1 MRQVVSP
8 QMVGRDAELDRV
20 LGVVA
25 EPPAVVV
32 VAGEAGVGKTRL
44 VEELLASP
52 TLSGSR
58 RLVGR
63 CQRIRE
69 SFPLGP
75 LIEALR
81 RVSDELRG
89 LRLGAVAGALRP
101 LLPELAQWLPAAPD
115 PLDDRAAER
124 HRMFR
129 GLAEVLG
136 ALGSARP
143 VVLVVED
150 LHWADEQTRD
160 FIAYWLA
167 DPTPHASLVLTYR
180 SEDADL
186 DVSALTARLPAA
198 IVSEHLTLAPLDAP
212 TTGALVAAILDTDE
226 VSAEFASYLWD
237 RTGGLPLAVEEV
249 LALVQAR
256 GLLVRTGHTWTR
268 KSLDELDVPRGIR
281 DPTLQRLARLPE
293 AAQRVVEAAALLQT
307 KAPMSVLLATT
318 GPFGA
323 ADSGIAAVEQAID
336 SGLLVDDGHAI
347 GFRHVLAA
355 QSVYESLSGPR
366 RYSLHARAAAALELL
381 RPVPLS
387 QVAYHLR
394 GAGRLAEWAL
404 TAEAAADE
412 ATGLGHEEE
421 ATRLLADVLRRAP
434 LDVEQRGRL
443 AVKLGRAA
451 NETLHAGEV
460 VDVLSEALEQDPPA
474 ALRGELR
481 MVLANAVYHS
491 GDDVRRQRRLLADAV
506 TELDDRP
513 DLQAQAMAALGFPY
527 DLDAPIAQDVTWVR
541 RSLALVDKVSD
552 PQLQVY
558 ILGQAAGILV
568 YAGEAGWREV
578 ADRVRE
584 RIGDAPRRRREVNA
598 CYNIGGS
605 ACYAGHLATAE
616 LFLDAGLRTPA
627 GHENRRLDASLRSV
641 RALLA
646 YFRGEWSG
654 LDGEVSGL
662 IAEQAAY
669 PYGRMDVDLVA
680 GCLTL
685 AHGDVDAAM
694 RRLHE
699 VVDLAERLGSLET
712 LQCAGEALV
721 RVSLSRGEVAGA
733 VEVVRRCVVPLMR
746 KDLWLPASRLLPSAM
761 EAWLASRV
769 VAEAQQFLE
778 RAEGRLRDLDAPLAP
793 AALAYARGVLARSA
807 DDLLTAADRY
817 DRLPAPHEAA
827 RARERA
833 AGLLFDHD
841 QASAAAI
848 QLKRALATYE
858 HLGATWDYDRAARA
872 ARGQGVKVPSRQ
884 RGGVRKKYGTA
895 LSPRERAVAALA
907 ATGRTNK
914 EIAAE
919 LFVSTKT
926 VDTHLSAAMRKLGV
940 HSRTALAHRLS
951 TADDGRNQVNSR

>member
-1 MRQVVSP
+1 MRRVVSP
-8 QMVGRDAELDRV
+8 QMVGRDAELNQII
-20 LGVVA
+20 GVVA
-25 EPPAVVV
+25 GPPAVVV

-52 TLSGSR
+52 TLGGSR

-63 CQRIRE
+63 CQPIRE

-81 RVSDELRG
+81 RVGDELRG

-101 LLPELAQWLPAAPD
+101 LLPELAQWLPATPD

-124 HRMFR
+124 HRVFR
-129 GLAEVLG
+129 GLAELLG
-136 ALGSARP
+136 ALGLARP

-160 FIAYWLA
+160 FIGYWLA
-167 DPTPHASLVLTYR
+167 DPTPHLSLVLTYR
-180 SEDADL
+180 SEDTDP

-198 IVSEHLTLAPLDAP
+198 IVSEHLTLAPLNAP
-212 TTGALVAAILDTDE
+212 STGALVAAILDTDQ
-226 VSAEFASYLWD
+226 VSAEFAGYLRD

-281 DPTLQRLARLPE
+281 EPTLQRLARLPE

-307 KAPMSVLLATT
+307 AAPMSAVLATS
-318 GPFGA
+318 GPLGA
-323 ADSGIAAVEQAID
+323 PDNGTAAVEQAIE

-355 QSVYESLSGPR
+355 QSVYGSLSGPR
-366 RYSLHARAAAALELL
+366 RHSLHARAAAALELL
-381 RPVPLS
+381 DPVPLG
-387 QVAYHLR
+387 QVAYHLK
-394 GAGRLAEWAL
+394 GSGRLAQWAV

-412 ATGLGHEEE
+412 ATILGNDDE
-421 ATRLLADVLRRAP
+421 AARLLADVLRHAP
-434 LDVEQRGRL
+434 LDVEQRGRI

-451 NETLHAGEV
+451 GQTLHPGEV
-460 VDVLSEALEQDPPA
+460 VDVLSEALERDPPA
-474 ALRGELR
+474 AVRGELR
-481 MVLANAVYHS
+481 MVLANALYHS
-491 GDDVRRQRRLLADAV
+491 GADVARQRRLWAAAV
-506 TELDDRP
+506 TELDGRP
-513 DLQAQAMAALGFPY
+513 DLQAQAMVALGFPY
-527 DLDAPIAQDVTWVR
+527 DLDAPIAQDVAWVR
-541 RSLALVDKVSD
+541 RSLALVDKIDD

-558 ILGQAAGILV
+558 LLGQAISVLV
-568 YAGEAGWREV
+568 LAGEVGWREV

-598 CYNIGGS
+598 CYNVGAC
-605 ACYAGHLATAE
+605 ACYAGHLTTAE
-616 LFLDAGLRTPA
+616 VFLDAGLRTPA
-627 GHENRRLDASLRSV
+627 GHENPRLDASLRSM

-654 LDGEVSGL
+654 LDDEVSGL
-662 IAEQAAY
+662 IAEQADY
-669 PYGRMDVDLVA
+669 PYGRIDVELVA

-685 AHGDVDAAM
+685 AHGDVDAAL

-699 VVDLAERLGSLET
+699 VVDLAERLVSLET

-721 RVSLSRGEVAGA
+721 RVLLSRGKAAGA
-733 VEVVRRCVVPLMR
+733 AEVVRRCLVPLMR
-746 KDLWLPASRLLPSAM
+746 KDSWLRASRLLPSAV
-761 EAWLASRV
+761 EAWLASGR

-778 RAEGRLRDLDAPLAP
+778 RAEVGLRDLDAPLAP
-793 AALAYARGVLARSA
+793 AALSYARGVLARSA
-807 DDLLTAADRY
+807 EDLLTAADSY
-817 DRLPAPHEAA
+817 DRLPAPYEAA

-833 AGLLFDHD
+833 AGLLFDHG
-841 QASAAAI
+841 QASAAEI
-848 QLKRALATYE
+848 QLKRALLTYE
-858 HLGATWDYDRAARA
+858 GLGATWDYDRAAAA
-872 ARGQGVKVPSRQ
+872 ARRHGVKLPSRQ
-884 RGGVRKKYGTA
+884 RGSVRKKYGTA
-895 LSPRERAVAALA
+895 LSPRERAVAELA

-940 HSRTALAHRLS
+940 HTRTALAHRLR
-951 TADDGRNQVNSR
+951 TADDGTNQVNSR

>member
-8 QMVGRDAELDRV
+8 RMVGRDAELDRI
-20 LGVVA
+20 LRVVA

-32 VAGEAGVGKTRL
+32 VAGEVGVGKTRL

-52 TLSGSR
+52 RLRGRR

-75 LIEALR
+75 LIDALR
-81 RVSDELRG
+81 GVGDELRG

-101 LLPELAQWLPAAPD
+101 LLPELAQWLPAPPE

-124 HRMFR
+124 HRVFR

-136 ALGSARP
+136 TLGSARP

-167 DPTPHASLVLTYR
+167 DPTPHLSLVLTYR
-180 SEDADL
+180 CEDTDP
-186 DVSALTARLPAA
+186 DVAALTARLPTA
-198 IVSEHLTLAPLDAP
+198 IVSEHVTLAPLDAP
-212 TTGALVAAILDTDE
+212 TTGALVAAILDTDQM
-226 VSAEFASYLWD
+226 SAELPSYLWD

-249 LALVQAR
+249 LALVQAQ
-256 GLLVRTGHTWTR
+256 GVSLHNGHAWTR

-293 AAQRVVEAAALLQT
+293 AAQRMVEAAALLQT
-307 KAPMSVLLATT
+307 AAPISVLLATT
-318 GPFGA
+318 GPLGA
-323 ADSGIAAVEQAID
+323 ADGATAAVEQAID

-347 GFRHVLAA
+347 RFRHVLAA
-355 QSVYESLSGPR
+355 QSVYENLSGPR
-366 RYSLHARAAAALELL
+366 RHGMHARAAAALELL

-394 GAGRLAEWAL
+394 GAGRLAEWAVA
-404 TAEAAADE
+404 AEAAADD

-421 ATRLLADVLRRAP
+421 AARLLADVLRHAP

-451 NETLHAGEV
+451 TQTLHSGEV
-460 VDVLSEALEQDPPA
+460 VDVLSKALEQDPPA

-491 GDDVRRQRRLLADAV
+491 GDDVQRQRRLWADAV
-506 TELDDRP
+506 ADLDDRP
-513 DLQAQAMAALGFPY
+513 DLQAQAMVALGFPY
-527 DLDAPIAQDVTWVR
+527 DLNAPITQDVTWVR

-552 PQLQVY
+552 PLLQVY
-558 ILGQAAGILV
+558 ILGQAAGVLV
-568 YAGEAGWREV
+568 VAGEVGWREV

-584 RIGDAPRRRREVNA
+584 RIGNAPRRRREVNA
-598 CYNIGGS
+598 CYNIAAA
-605 ACYAGHLATAE
+605 ACYAGHLTTAE
-616 LFLDAGLRTPA
+616 VFLNAGLATPA
-627 GHENRRLDASLRSV
+627 GQANRRLDASLRSV
-641 RALLA
+641 RAILA
-646 YFRGEWSG
+646 YFRGDWNG
-654 LDGEVSGL
+654 LDSDVDAL

-669 PYGRMDVDLVA
+669 PYGRMDVDVVA

-685 AHGDVDAAM
+685 AHGHVDAAM
-694 RRLHE
+694 RRLRQ
-699 VVDLAERLGSLET
+699 VVDLAEQLAPVET
-712 LQCAGEALV
+712 LQWAGEALV
-721 RVSLSRGEVAGA
+721 RVLLSRGEVAGA
-733 VEVVRRCVVPLMR
+733 VEVVRRCVVPLMK
-746 KDLWLPASRLLPSAM
+746 KDLWLPASRLLPSAV
-761 EAWLASRV
+761 EAWLASGV
-769 VAEAQQFLE
+769 VSEAEQFFQ
-778 RAEGRLRDLDAPLAP
+778 RAEGGLRDVDAPLAP
-793 AALAYARGVLARSA
+793 AALSYARGVLAGSA

-817 DRLPAPHEAA
+817 ERLPAPYDAA

-833 AGLLFDHD
+833 GGLLFDRG
-841 QASAAAI
+841 QASAAAS
-848 QLKRALATYE
+848 QLERALATYE
-858 HLGATWDYDRAARA
+858 RLGANWDYDRGAAAGRCY
-872 ARGQGVKVPSRQ
+872 GIKLPSRQ
-884 RGGVRKKYGTA
+884 RGGVRKKYATT
-895 LSPRERAVAALA
+895 LSPREQAVASLA

-919 LFVSTKT
+919 LFVSIKT
-926 VDTHLSAAMRKLGV
+926 VDTHLSAAMRKLAV
-940 HSRTALAHRLS
+940 HSRTALAYRLRI
-951 TADDGRNQVNSR
+951 ADDGKNQVNTR

>member
-81 RVSDELRG
+81 RVGDELRG

-124 HRMFR
+124 HRVFR

-136 ALGSARP
+136 ALGSRP

-160 FIAYWLA
+160 FIAYCLA
-167 DPTPHASLVLTYR
+167 DPTPHLSLVLTYR
-180 SEDADL
+180 SEDANP
-186 DVSALTARLPAA
+186 DVLALTARLPAA

-212 TTGALVAAILDTDE
+212 TTGALVAAILDTDQ
-226 VSAEFASYLWD
+226 VSAEFAGYLWD

-293 AAQRVVEAAALLQT
+293 AAQRVVEASALLQT
-307 KAPMSVLLATT
+307 AAPMSAVLATT
-318 GPFGA
+318 GPLGA
-323 ADSGIAAVEQAID
+323 PDRGTAAVEQAID

-366 RYSLHARAAAALELL
+366 RHSLHARAAAALELL
-381 RPVPLS
+381 RPVPLG
-387 QVAYHLR
+387 QVAYHLK
-394 GAGRLAEWAL
+394 GAGRLAEWAV

-421 ATRLLADVLRRAP
+421 STRLLADVLRRAP
-434 LDVEQRGRL
+434 LDVEQRGRI

-451 NETLHAGEV
+451 AQTLHPGEV
-460 VDVLSEALEQDPPA
+460 VAVLSEALEQDPPTA
-474 ALRGELR
+474 MRGELR

-491 GDDVRRQRRLLADAV
+491 GGDVRWQRRLWADAV

-527 DLDAPIAQDVTWVR
+527 DLNAPIAQDVTWVR

-558 ILGQAAGILV
+558 LLGQAVSVLV
-568 YAGEAGWREV
+568 TAGEVGWREV

-598 CYNIGGS
+598 CYNVGAG
-605 ACYAGHLATAE
+605 ACYAGHLTTAE
-616 LFLDAGLRTPA
+616 AFLDAGLRTPA
-627 GHENRRLDASLRSV
+627 GHENPRLDASLRSM

-654 LDGEVSGL
+654 LDDEVSGL
-662 IAEQAAY
+662 IAEQADY
-669 PYGRMDVDLVA
+669 PYGRIDVDLVA

-699 VVDLAERLGSLET
+699 VVDLAERLVSLET
-712 LQCAGEALV
+712 LPSASEALV
-721 RVSLSRGEVAGA
+721 RLLLSRGKVAGA
-733 VEVVRRCVVPLMR
+733 VEVVRRCLVPLMR
-746 KDLWLPASRLLPSAM
+746 KDLWQPG
-761 EAWLASRV
+761 
-769 VAEAQQFLE
+769 QQ
-778 RAEGRLRDLDAPLAP
+778 AAPLGGGG
-793 AALAYARGVLARSA
+793 LGSLRGRRRSA
-807 DDLLTAADRY
+807 AVPRACRG
-817 DRLPAPHEAA
+817 RPA
-827 RARERA
+827 
-833 AGLLFDHD
+833 
-841 QASAAAI
+841 
-848 QLKRALATYE
+848 
-858 HLGATWDYDRAARA
+858 
-872 ARGQGVKVPSRQ
+872 
-884 RGGVRKKYGTA
+884 
-895 LSPRERAVAALA
+895 
-907 ATGRTNK
+907 
-914 EIAAE
+914 
-919 LFVSTKT
+919 
-926 VDTHLSAAMRKLGV
+926 
-940 HSRTALAHRLS
+940 
-951 TADDGRNQVNSR
+951 

>member
-1 MRQVVSP
+1 VAPMRQVVSP
-8 QMVGRDAELDRV
+8 QMVGRDAELDRI

-25 EPPAVVV
+25 AVPPAVVV

-81 RVSDELRG
+81 RVGDDLRG

-124 HRMFR
+124 HRIFR

-167 DPTPHASLVLTYR
+167 DPTPHLSLVLTYR
-180 SEDADL
+180 GEDADP

-198 IVSEHLTLAPLDAP
+198 ILSEHLTLAPLDAP
-212 TTGALVAAILDTDE
+212 TTGALVAAILDTDQ
-226 VSAEFASYLWD
+226 VSAEFAGYLWD

-249 LALVQAR
+249 LALVQAQ
-256 GLLVRTGHTWTR
+256 GLLVPTGHTWTR
-268 KSLDELDVPRGIR
+268 KGLDELDVPRGIR

-307 KAPMSVLLATT
+307 AAPMSAVLATT
-318 GPFGA
+318 GSLGA
-323 ADSGIAAVEQAID
+323 PDGGTAAVEQAID

-347 GFRHVLAA
+347 RFRHVLAA
-355 QSVYESLSGPR
+355 QSVYGRLSGPR
-366 RYSLHARAAAALELL
+366 RHSLHARAAAALEVL
-381 RPVPLS
+381 RPIPLG
-387 QVAYHLR
+387 QVAYHLK
-394 GAGRLAEWAL
+394 GAGRLAEWAV

-412 ATGLGHEEE
+412 ATGLGHEDE
-421 ATRLLADVLRRAP
+421 AARLLADVLRHAP

-451 NETLHAGEV
+451 AQTLHPGEV

-481 MVLANAVYHS
+481 MVLANAVYHA
-491 GDDVRRQRRLLADAV
+491 GDDVRRQRRLWADAV
-506 TELDDRP
+506 AELDDRP

-527 DLDAPIAQDVTWVR
+527 DLDAPIAQDLTWVR
-541 RSLALVDKVSD
+541 RSLALVDKIND
-552 PQLQVY
+552 PQLRVY
-558 ILGQAAGILV
+558 LLGQAVSVLVSAGDL
-568 YAGEAGWREV
+568 GWREV

-584 RIGDAPRRRREVNA
+584 RIGDTPRRRREANA
-598 CYNIGGS
+598 YYNVGAA

-616 LFLDAGLRTPA
+616 VFLNAGLRTPA
-627 GHENRRLDASLRSV
+627 GHENRRLDASLRSM

-646 YFRGEWSG
+646 YFRGEWGG

-662 IAEQAAY
+662 IAEQADY
-669 PYGRMDVDLVA
+669 PYGRIDVDLVA

-699 VVDLAERLGSLET
+699 VVGLAERLTSLET

-721 RVSLSRGEVAGA
+721 RVLLSRGEVAGA
-733 VEVVRRCVVPLMR
+733 VEVVRRCAVPLMR
-746 KDLWLPASRLLPSAM
+746 KDQWLPASRLLPSAV
-761 EAWLASRV
+761 EAWVACGF

-778 RAEGRLRDLDAPLAP
+778 RAEVSLRDLDAPLAP
-793 AALAYARGVLARSA
+793 AALSYARGVLARSA
-807 DDLLTAADRY
+807 DDLLTAADGY
-817 DRLPAPHEAA
+817 DRLPAPYEAA
-827 RARERA
+827 RACERA
-833 AGLLFDHD
+833 AGLLFDRG
-841 QASAAAI
+841 QASAAGI
-848 QLKRALATYE
+848 PLKRALATYE
-858 HLGATWDYDRAARA
+858 RLGAKWDYDRAAAA
-872 ARGQGVKVPSRQ
+872 ARGHGVKVPSRQ

-895 LSPRERAVAALA
+895 LSPRERAVAELA

-914 EIAAE
+914 EIAAD
-919 LFVSTKT
+919 LFVSAKT

-940 HSRTALAHRLS
+940 HSRTAVAHRLS
-951 TADDGRNQVNSR
+951 TGG